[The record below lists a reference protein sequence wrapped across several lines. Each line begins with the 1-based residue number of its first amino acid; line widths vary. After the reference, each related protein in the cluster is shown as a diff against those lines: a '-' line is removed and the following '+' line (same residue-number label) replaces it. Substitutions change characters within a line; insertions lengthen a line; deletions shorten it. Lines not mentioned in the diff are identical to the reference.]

1 MFQTRKN
8 QVSVLLGVLLLLG
21 CTVSQNVLVRA
32 QPVLVD
38 ETGDNGTDPL
48 GDLSLDFGAILD
60 VLGNATQGLGGL
72 LDGLLGNATNF
83 LDGLFGGS
91 TGTGGTGDNET
102 LDISVLLDFIDDTF
116 GVDLGN
122 LTIALDDL
130 LGNLDGMSNETV
142 NLDINQ
148 IVNSAIGCDNLISLA
163 GPGITCL
170 TNLDLTDVT
179 DAPLD
184 TNNCT
189 PECKIAYEEASKGC
203 PDLVSAIFGGIGV
216 AEVCGQP
223 VVAPSTTPSVPVT
236 PAAPV
241 TPAEPVSQVTP
252 STTSTPPPVT
262 TPDGSGVVQGTE
274 TGTIPAASS
283 GVTRGLLATSMVL
296 AVVFM

>member
-8 QVSVLLGVLLLLG
+8 KVSVLLGVLLLLG
-21 CTVSQNVLVRA
+21 CTASQNVLVRA

-48 GDLSLDFGAILD
+48 GDLSLDFGAIFD
-60 VLGNATQGLGGL
+60 VVGNATQGLGGL

-116 GVDLGN
+116 GVDVGN
-122 LTIALDDL
+122 LTVVLDDL

-163 GPGITCL
+163 GTGITCL
-170 TNLDLTDVT
+170 TNLNLTDMT
-179 DAPLD
+179 DAPQCD

-236 PAAPV
+236 PSP
-241 TPAEPVSQVTP
+241 TPASPVTP
-252 STTSTPPPVT
+252 STTSTPAPVA
-262 TPDGSGVVQGTE
+262 TPDGSGVVQGAE
-274 TGTIPAASS
+274 AGTIPAVSS